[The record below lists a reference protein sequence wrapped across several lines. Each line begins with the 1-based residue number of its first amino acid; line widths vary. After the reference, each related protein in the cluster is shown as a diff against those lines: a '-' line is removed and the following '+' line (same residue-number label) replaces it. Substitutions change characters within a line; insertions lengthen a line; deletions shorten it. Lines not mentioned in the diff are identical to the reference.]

1 VVYFCANS
9 FFHLFSCSP
18 MQTITPSASTTAV
31 GGRYGL
37 LTGLVSVIV
46 SFGIYALQLEQNAAV
61 RFLTMAVLVV
71 GIILAMRSFKEQNA
85 GFMDYGQGL
94 GVGMIVSGVVGLLS
108 AAFMYVYT
116 TFVDPEMMTR
126 VMDKARADLEAKG
139 TMTDAQIDQ
148 AMAMSSKFTTG
159 PFMLLFAVVGTL
171 VLGLIIS
178 LIAAAFVKN
187 SKPEFE

>member
-1 VVYFCANS
+1 
-9 FFHLFSCSP
+9 
-18 MQTITPSASTTAV
+18 MQTVTPSASTAAV

-37 LTGLVSVIV
+37 LTGLVSVII
-46 SFGIYALQLEQNAAV
+46 SFGIYALQLETYSAV

-85 GFMDYGQGL
+85 GFMSYGQGL
-94 GVGMIVSGVVGLLS
+94 SVGMTLSGIVGLLS
-108 AAFMYVYT
+108 AAFMYIYT
-116 TFVDPEMMTR
+116 NFVDPEMMTR

-139 TMTDAQIDQ
+139 TMSDAQIDQ
-148 AMAMSSKFTTG
+148 AMAMSAKFTTG
-159 PFMLLFAVVGTL
+159 PFMLIFAVIGTL

>member
-1 VVYFCANS
+1 
-9 FFHLFSCSP
+9 
-18 MQTITPSASTTAV
+18 MQTVTPSASTTAV
-31 GGRYGL
+31 GARYGL
-37 LTGLVSVIV
+37 LTGLVSIII
-46 SFGIYALQLEQNAAV
+46 SFGIYALQLESNTAV

-85 GFMDYGQGL
+85 GFMNYGQGL
-94 GVGMIVSGVVGLLS
+94 GVGMTVSGVVGLLS

-116 TFVDPEMMTR
+116 NFVDPEMMTR
-126 VMDKARADLEAKG
+126 VMDKARAEMEAKG

-159 PFMLLFAVVGTL
+159 PFMLVFAIVGTL
-171 VLGLIIS
+171 ILGLIIS

-187 SKPEFE
+187 PKPEFE